1 MKRTPTPQEKRILK
15 KFQCAVC
22 GAPVQAI
29 GRETV
34 TQWFQVSPEN
44 GVEGPYKDWDDWEGW
59 TLECSKDHEHKVGL
73 SWTDLRQTQQDALEE
88 MFNEAKDPG
97 PDHYG
102 GPGHRIEYRHTGTAP
117 NATVLLRIFHA
128 ATDILLAEVDL
139 GCPMGAAQACMER
152 IEIPINLKAGPGT
165 RRSQTLLT
173 RVRKGLGYSYPE
185 Q

>member
-102 GPGHRIEYRHTGTAP
+102 GPGHRIEYRHTGTAA
-117 NATVLLRIFHA
+117 NATVLLRIFQA
-128 ATDILLAEVDL
+128 STDILLAEVDL
-139 GCPMGAAQACMER
+139 GCPAGAAQRCRNAQER
-152 IEIPINLKAGPGT
+152 L
-165 RRSQTLLT
+165 RRP
-173 RVRKGLGYSYPE
+173 PE
-185 Q
+185 TNHPRSS